1 MGGEYRGAVRS
12 RDPETSWDAAG
23 LQDESKADLVKGVIV
38 TLLKTYGPL
47 TDEELVDHFEAY
59 TFMHAGVPR
68 VTPQNIRTRRKAL
81 QTAGQVRDTGRRA
94 PTRAGATATVW
105 AIA

>member
-1 MGGEYRGAVRS
+1 MGVEYRGTVRT

-23 LQDESKADLVKGVIV
+23 HQDETKADLIKGVII
-38 TLLKTYGPL
+38 TLFKAYGPM
-47 TDEELVDHFEAY
+47 TDETLVDRVEAY
-59 TFMHAGVPR
+59 AWMHPGVPR

-81 QTAGQVRDTGRRA
+81 QVAGQVQDTGRRA

-105 AIA
+105 AIT